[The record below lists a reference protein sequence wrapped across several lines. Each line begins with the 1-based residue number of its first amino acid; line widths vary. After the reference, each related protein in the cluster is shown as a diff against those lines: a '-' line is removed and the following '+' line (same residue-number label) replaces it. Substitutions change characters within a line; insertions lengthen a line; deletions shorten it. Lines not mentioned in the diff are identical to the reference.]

1 MHLSFARCFFFYLSF
16 LFPPVEPGV
25 FNCCETTK
33 SRREFISPAF
43 YIRKKQRTAAAF
55 TVTVQLLRD
64 MRTEVFKISDIVQAR
79 LKSNFI
85 ARVSKSFCITPSAI
99 LRISSEST

>member
-1 MHLSFARCFFFYLSF
+1 M
-16 LFPPVEPGV
+16 LF
-25 FNCCETTK
+25 
-33 SRREFISPAF
+33 I

-64 MRTEVFKISDIVQAR
+64 MRTEVFKISGIVQAR